1 MSDRCQHTDTV
12 AAYLLGALADAERAE
27 FEAHL
32 AGCPHCRQDVAELR
46 MVADALPLAVTPV
59 AAPPQ
64 LRDRLMETV
73 RSEAELLRATGP
85 DADRPRPAPAPSRRR
100 FERWFGRPLA
110 IAGAAAALVVGVAVG
125 FGLGSANDD
134 GTTTQTQTVVQVR
147 TVQAEVDARTAPQGN
162 AFIVMRNGVATLRV
176 RGLPQPP
183 RGYVYEVW
191 LLRRGA
197 AAPSPTD
204 ALFGVDRLDGSGRV
218 ALPSVRG
225 VEAVLVTAEPAGGSP
240 APTTQPFINA
250 SL

>member
-12 AAYLLGALADAERAE
+12 AAYLLGALADAERTE

-32 AGCPHCRQDVAELR
+32 TGCASCREGVAELR
-46 MVADALPLAVTPV
+46 LVADVLPLAVPPV
-59 AAPPQ
+59 PAPPQ
-64 LRDRLMETV
+64 LRERILDTV
-73 RSEAELLRATGP
+73 RAEAELLHAAGSS
-85 DADRPRPAPAPSRRR
+85 ADRPRPARRR
-100 FERWFGRPLA
+100 FPSLFARPVA

-125 FGLGSANDD
+125 FGLGNVTDD
-134 GTTTQTQTVVQVR
+134 EPATRTVVQVR
-147 TVQAEVDARTAPQGN
+147 TVQAEVDPATAPRGA
-162 AFIVMRNGVATLRV
+162 AFIVLRNGVATLRV

-204 ALFGVDRLDGSGRV
+204 ALFGVSRADGSGRV
-218 ALPSVRG
+218 ALPNVRG

-250 SL
+250 PL